1 MQKSSPDS
9 ENLLISPCGLMW
21 VKDTALGIDL
31 KKKLKKIQYIYLHLL
46 AQQS

>member
-9 ENLLISPCGLMW
+9 ENLLRSQCGLEW
-21 VKDTALGIDL
+21 VKDIAPGIDL
-31 KKKLKKIQYIYLHLL
+31 KKKIQYIYLHLL